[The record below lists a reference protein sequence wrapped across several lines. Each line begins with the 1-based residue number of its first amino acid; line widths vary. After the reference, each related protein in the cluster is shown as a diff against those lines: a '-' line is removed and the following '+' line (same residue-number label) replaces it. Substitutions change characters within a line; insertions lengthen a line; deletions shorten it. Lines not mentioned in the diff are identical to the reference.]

1 MGIHC
6 YSKQLCSN
14 LVSVSFISGEND
26 ITGETHRPDTDEN
39 GAHGGIHR
47 PDPTSLTKPDYP
59 EKSIDLF

>member
-26 ITGETHRPDTDEN
+26 ITGETHRPDTDET
-39 GAHGGIHR
+39 GTPGVIYRFVPSH
-47 PDPTSLTKPDYP
+47 
-59 EKSIDLF
+59 